1 MEFCNYLCT
10 ILTAFA
16 TLSSSQEVRH
26 TLPDG
31 QSPCPGE
38 IITLTCVT
46 RGSPI
51 LAWTSD
57 QYIEQGGTQLEFATF
72 NNEGETRSS
81 PINTDTVATLTR
93 KAMENGQQVLESQLR
108 ITMLPSFPTFSVS
121 CIHIGSGNTNETTF
135 QLLLGMYM
143 YD

>member
-1 MEFCNYLCT
+1 M
-10 ILTAFA
+10 
-16 TLSSSQEVRH
+16 
-26 TLPDG
+26 
-31 QSPCPGE
+31 GE
-38 IITLTCVT
+38 IITFTCVT

-93 KAMENGQQVLESQLR
+93 KAVENSQQVLESQLR
-108 ITMLPSFPTFSVS
+108 ITTLPSFPTFSVS
-121 CIHIGSGNTNETTF
+121 CIHIGRGEMDTTKH
-135 QLLLGMYM
+135 QLLLGMLL
-143 YD
+143 